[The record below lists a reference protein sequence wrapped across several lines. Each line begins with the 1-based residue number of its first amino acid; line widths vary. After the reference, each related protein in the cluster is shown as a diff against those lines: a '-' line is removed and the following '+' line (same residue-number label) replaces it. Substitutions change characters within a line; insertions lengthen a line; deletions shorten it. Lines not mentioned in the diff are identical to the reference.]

1 MPRLPQDFPAGN
13 AERRHCSLPGTRRH
27 ERSDTERAP
36 RDVWREEEI
45 RPGPGPAADR
55 GPHAP
60 YPEDEE
66 LDEEREPGYPDYTRR
81 VLSPD
86 SPRAGLTVA
95 VCILFGVVA
104 IIHIALMFHHMST
117 LRLLERPIGFAE
129 ANEHDRRQ
137 GLLAMLSL
145 GGLLVL
151 VIVYC
156 VWIHRAYS
164 NLYLFGARGL
174 RYSPGWAVGG
184 WFIPILNLVRPV
196 QVMQEIWRASSPAVR
211 PDEPSAWQA
220 EGLSPRVG
228 FWWAVY
234 LFSGFF
240 ATFAFYSQNHAIETR
255 DFPALRSATNTMIIS
270 EAVTLGAIIM
280 AVAVVVGVYSRQ
292 KQKFLQLSA
301 PPPDWDR
308 GVE

>member
-1 MPRLPQDFPAGN
+1 MPFVTQCPQCGQSMRVPDELTGHEVQCPGCRRIFRPATPSD
-13 AERRHCSLPGTRRH
+13 AIAPSPERAATERSDTQ
-27 ERSDTERAP
+27 RSDTERAP

-164 NLYLFGARGL
+164 NLYLF
-174 RYSPGWAVGG
+174 
-184 WFIPILNLVRPV
+184 
-196 QVMQEIWRASSPAVR
+196 
-211 PDEPSAWQA
+211 
-220 EGLSPRVG
+220 
-228 FWWAVY
+228 
-234 LFSGFF
+234 
-240 ATFAFYSQNHAIETR
+240 
-255 DFPALRSATNTMIIS
+255 
-270 EAVTLGAIIM
+270 
-280 AVAVVVGVYSRQ
+280 
-292 KQKFLQLSA
+292 
-301 PPPDWDR
+301 
-308 GVE
+308 